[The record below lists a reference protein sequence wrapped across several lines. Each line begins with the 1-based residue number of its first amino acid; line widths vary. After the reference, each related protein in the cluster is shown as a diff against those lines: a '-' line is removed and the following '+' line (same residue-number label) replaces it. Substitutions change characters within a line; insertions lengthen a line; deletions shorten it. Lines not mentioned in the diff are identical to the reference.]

1 MKLATMTCLSR
12 IENLDEVT
20 GFVGKC
26 ADNFGLDQKRKF
38 GLMVAIEEA
47 FVNVCHYSYPAGE
60 GEVELDCGSEEA
72 SFVVEIKDRGAEFNI
87 LTLPEPDT
95 TSEIMDREI
104 GGLGVFFIR
113 KLTDDL
119 TYRRDNNRNILRMVL
134 HLNED
139 ASS

>member
-1 MKLATMTCLSR
+1 MELKKITCLAR
-12 IENLDEVT
+12 VENLDKVT
-20 GFVGKC
+20 NFIEEC
-26 ADNFGLDQKRKF
+26 ADSAGLDDKRKF

-60 GEVELDCGSEEA
+60 GEVEVTCGGEA
-72 SFVVEIKDRGAEFNI
+72 GAFILEIADSGVEFNI

-95 TSEIMDREI
+95 TASIMDREI

-119 TYRRDNNRNILRMVL
+119 SYRREDGRNILRMVL
-134 HLNED
+134 HSQD
-139 ASS
+139 T

>member
-1 MKLATMTCLSR
+1 MTCLAR

-20 GFVGKC
+20 GFVEER
-26 ADNFGLDQKRKF
+26 ADSFGLDQKRKF

-47 FVNVCHYSYPAGE
+47 FLNVCHYSYPAGE
-60 GEVELDCGSEEA
+60 GEVELACGGEEGC
-72 SFVVEIKDRGAEFNI
+72 FVVEISDRGVEFNV
-87 LTLPEPDT
+87 LSLPEPDT
-95 TSEIMDREI
+95 TSGIMDREI

-119 TYRRDNNRNILRMVL
+119 TYRRENDRNILRMVL
-134 HLNED
+134 HINED